1 MVEERLIFAAIVF
14 NFSYCNYNSELI
26 FNFLTSEINQG
37 DPLYLQN
44 QQNVNQ
50 NTNIPMKRFSGE
62 KEPSEHIKRANMSSY
77 KKNEKF
83 ENEKI

>member
-1 MVEERLIFAAIVF
+1 MEERLIFAAIVF
-14 NFSYCNYNSELI
+14 NFSNYNSELI

-62 KEPSEHIKRANMSSY
+62 K
-77 KKNEKF
+77 
-83 ENEKI
+83 